1 MAAAWPPRAWLGLT
15 APRAG
20 RLEVANALLPS
31 ARALPPPSLLLLARS
46 TKVEPP
52 PAIVPPSSS
61 ADAESARHHL
71 LPHSSLPEASHCL
84 APSSPP
90 TCSVK
95 STLGEVPWPI
105 SDTVA
110 MAGPRRCCDSSW
122 PEHHRA
128 TPSSITLV
136 LSSLARVVALAL
148 MLTVKSVWPS
158 RNMAAHR
165 RAMVAAGDLPW
176 SRSSTSAQPIAVA

>member
-1 MAAAWPPRAWLGLT
+1 MADRDQVMATAWLPRARLILT
-15 APRAG
+15 MPRTG
-20 RLEVANALLPS
+20 RLEVANALVPS

-46 TKVEPP
+46 AKAEPP

-61 ADAESARHHL
+61 ADAESARHRL
-71 LPHSSLPEASHCL
+71 LPRSSLSEASHCL

-95 STLGEVPWPI
+95 STLGEEPWPI
-105 SDTVA
+105 FDTVA
-110 MAGPRRCCDSSW
+110 MAKPHRCCDSSW

-136 LSSLARVVALAL
+136 VFSSTRSGSSIDVNGEVSLA
-148 MLTVKSVWPS
+148 
-158 RNMAAHR
+158 
-165 RAMVAAGDLPW
+165 
-176 SRSSTSAQPIAVA
+176 